1 MCFTHKIHTERR
13 KKKRMKNKKNK
24 YKIHPEPISNPIP
37 RPTFTMDEEIRCG
50 GCSLKFPL
58 DEIKIN
64 CAGCDRFFHCK
75 IAGTC
80 YGENCKEETRAG
92 RLHRLSWCT
101 NCVPKIPEN
110 KEKVNREDSCI
121 CNKCHP

>member
-1 MCFTHKIHTERR
+1 MCFTHKVHIQKR
-13 KKKRMKNKKNK
+13 KMKRINK
-24 YKIHPEPISNPIP
+24 YKIHPEPVSNPMP
-37 RPTFTMDEEIRCG
+37 RKTFTMDEEIRCQ
-50 GCSLKFPL
+50 GCFLKFPL

-64 CAGCDRFFHCK
+64 CAGCDKFFHCK

-110 KEKVNREDSCI
+110 KEKINREDSCI
-121 CNKCHP
+121 CKSCHP

>member
-1 MCFTHKIHTERR
+1 MCLTHKIYTGRR
-13 KKKRMKNKKNK
+13 KKRMKNQKNK
-24 YKIHPEPISNPIP
+24 YKIHPEPISNTIK
-37 RPTFTMDEEIRCG
+37 PTFTMDEEIRCG

-64 CAGCDRFFHCK
+64 CAGCDKFFHCK

-110 KEKVNREDSCI
+110 KEKINREDACI